1 MWCRL
6 SRRLERWTK
15 GRSGAYGRGIV
26 AKKTSQKPPKTT
38 AKPAAR
44 PESVAMRTVA
54 VPSSLGEGEVRLY
67 DGWKAGLPD
76 VVEMPPEALLAQF
89 QWVLVH
95 FPSRRAVVVQGDRGE
110 GLRLLK
116 TLERGE
122 NPLGIVPEPADRPP
136 ARVRARVGVKKVEDE
151 AAPKVVKKAK
161 LRIKVAKGLDFD
173 RTMKSAFPN
182 EFIAAEVA
190 RLLRAQK
197 AVYDREGNL
206 VDYVDDFQTQTN
218 AVKLMIEHAQGRAGE
233 KPPPPAE
240 KKRVTYEQLVG
251 QIQTSPAARLMLRRL
266 IDEAEAA
273 AAPKLEA
280 VAETSAAG
288 A

>member
-1 MWCRL
+1 
-6 SRRLERWTK
+6 
-15 GRSGAYGRGIV
+15 V
-26 AKKTSQKPPKTT
+26 AKKTSQKPPKKPT
-38 AKPAAR
+38 KPAAR

-67 DGWKAGLPD
+67 DAWKASLPD
-76 VVEMPPEALLAQF
+76 LVEPPPEALLAEF

-95 FPSRRAVVVQGDRGE
+95 FPSRRGVVVKGDRLE

-116 TLERGE
+116 QIEKGE
-122 NPLGIVPEPADRPP
+122 NVLGLLPETLKPSH
-136 ARVRARVGVKKVEDE
+136 ARTGARARARGQKDEETGGVGEGEKAKKEVKR
-151 AAPKVVKKAK
+151 AK
-161 LRIKVAKGLDFD
+161 LRIKIEKGLDFD
-173 RTMKSAFPN
+173 RTMKAAFPN

-197 AVYDREGNL
+197 AVFDKEGNL
-206 VDYVDDFQTQTN
+206 VDYVDDYMTQTN

-266 IDEAEAA
+266 IDEADEAA
-273 AAPKLEA
+273 KAKPEA
-280 VAETSAAG
+280 TAETPAAG

>member
-1 MWCRL
+1 M
-6 SRRLERWTK
+6 
-15 GRSGAYGRGIV
+15 
-26 AKKTSQKPPKTT
+26 AKKTSRKPPKPP
-38 AKPAAR
+38 AKPIAR
-44 PESVAMRTVA
+44 PESVAMRTVG

-67 DGWKAGLPD
+67 DAWKAPLPD
-76 VVEMPPEALLAQF
+76 LVETPPEDLLAEF

-95 FPSRRAVVVQGDRGE
+95 FPSRRGVVVKGDRLE

-116 TLERGE
+116 QVEKGENVPGLLPETSKPPHARAGARARARGE
-122 NPLGIVPEPADRPP
+122 AEGRGASETGGLGDGEP
-136 ARVRARVGVKKVEDE
+136 KKK
-151 AAPKVVKKAK
+151 PKPSK
-161 LRIKVAKGLDFD
+161 LRIKIEKGLDFD
-173 RTMKSAFPN
+173 RTMKTAFPN

-197 AVYDREGNL
+197 AVFDKEGNL
-206 VDYVDDFQTQTN
+206 VDYVDDYMTQTN

-233 KPPPPAE
+233 KPPPPVE

-266 IDEAEAA
+266 IDEADEAAKAKPEAA
-273 AAPKLEA
+273 A
-280 VAETSAAG
+280 ETPAAG